1 GGVRAIDGNQVACPG
16 GRRGKPR
23 GRGFPAPPECCRGY
37 ETDPVDLSDEIRT
50 PVYLACRSVF
60 CGLLGSSRGIG
71 CGRQCDGLANWA
83 PRALHWTLELC
94 RPGVRPAVSPCPAGV
109 VEDDRSLPHGVPG
122 RAAKRAARISGS
134 GPDGWSLSHA
144 GVLEDHDAVAP
155 SHHRVRR
162 GEWLRHRDRLV

>member
-1 GGVRAIDGNQVACPG
+1 PGRAGVAVWGGRSVSMEEPAVDLHAPAGAPG
-16 GRRGKPR
+16 GGHLRR
-23 GRGFPAPPECCRGY
+23 
-37 ETDPVDLSDEIRT
+37 L
-50 PVYLACRSVF
+50 
-60 CGLLGSSRGIG
+60 
-71 CGRQCDGLANWA
+71 
-83 PRALHWTLELC
+83 
-94 RPGVRPAVSPCPAGV
+94 
-109 VEDDRSLPHGVPG
+109 EDDRSLHHGVPG